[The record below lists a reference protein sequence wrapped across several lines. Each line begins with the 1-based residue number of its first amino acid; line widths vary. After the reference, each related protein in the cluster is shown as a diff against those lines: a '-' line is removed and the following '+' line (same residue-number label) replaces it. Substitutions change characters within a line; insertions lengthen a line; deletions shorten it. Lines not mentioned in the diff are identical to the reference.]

1 MDDRVGYRF
10 LPSFCLFRIFVL
22 LVLGQAVILSTMAVF
37 GELQYAKVNADEPEN
52 AMDAT
57 MLVGNSMVM
66 D

>member
-1 MDDRVGYRF
+1 MIAWGIDF
-10 LPSFCLFRIFVL
+10 CPSFCLFRIFVL
-22 LVLGQAVILSTMAVF
+22 LVLGQAAILSTMAVF

-57 MLVGNSMVM
+57 MLVGNSMVT